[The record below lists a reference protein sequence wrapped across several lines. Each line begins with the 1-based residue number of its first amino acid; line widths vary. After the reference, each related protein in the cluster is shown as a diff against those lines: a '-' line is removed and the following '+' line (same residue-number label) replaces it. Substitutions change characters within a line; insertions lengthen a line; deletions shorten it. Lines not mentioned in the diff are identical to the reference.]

1 MLLPFKYY
9 DSTHISIMNCTAY
22 VLMCGGYVVISL
34 YYYSL
39 HFLVPSAVKAHQFF
53 TEESWN
59 TFKQIF
65 ETYMFEASKV
75 LL

>member
-1 MLLPFKYY
+1 
-9 DSTHISIMNCTAY
+9 
-22 VLMCGGYVVISL
+22 MCGGYVVISL

-59 TFKQIF
+59 TFKPIF